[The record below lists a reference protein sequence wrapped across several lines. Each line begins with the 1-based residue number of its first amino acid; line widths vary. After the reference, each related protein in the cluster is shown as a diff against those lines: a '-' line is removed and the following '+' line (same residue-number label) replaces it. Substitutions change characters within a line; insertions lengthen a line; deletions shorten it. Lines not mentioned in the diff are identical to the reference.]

1 MNFDSKYKLKF
12 GRIGVALNRA
22 LSLKHKE
29 SEKFAKGFQL
39 CEEERFQNKSYR
51 FDYTLKGF

>member
-1 MNFDSKYKLKF
+1 M
-12 GRIGVALNRA
+12 RIGVALNKA
-22 LSLKHKE
+22 LNPKTRGEWKN
-29 SEKFAKGFQL
+29 FAKGFQL